1 MAVSGIWFFLSLDG
15 ALGVDEVAYAEGA
28 NFLLYGGPVANLEH
42 PPLAKI
48 FIGLGYLVF
57 GRSSLGWRI
66 VTPFFALAAVYL
78 TYKIGV
84 LLGNRKVGFF
94 ASLALVLTHL
104 YSSHA
109 VMAMLDVYLAFF
121 VLLLL
126 FLVLS
131 YFREYDSLS
140 ARQEKI
146 YLLGIG
152 VASCSAFLCKYY
164 GLLFVASVCLVLIW
178 KWRREP
184 RPKSEDGSLSMNA
197 RIGFFLLGF
206 GIIAMLAYIPILM
219 GIGEVMSYLDTVRG
233 YSSQLVTGHRI
244 IVAGAVYDV
253 PPIWTYLYWL
263 WEYGGWFYIL
273 GLLALLHGLYD
284 CFGRKTLDWQRRVF
298 LVAGLVPFVGLS
310 LLSVKF
316 PRYLIPM
323 LPILALCASMQ
334 IWSAVDALL
343 VKISLRR
350 PGAIT
355 PRRSRLACVGLM
367 VLIILLPFS
376 PIYTTMAEPDIGND
390 SGYDIAA
397 QIVQDHVVANSTGT
411 VVVYSWYGAI
421 LSYYLQGS
429 DLDNLIVE
437 DLDFFSTEQYSEL
450 ENSSVDLVVDLE
462 HQPRFDATPTYELV
476 HGSYVTRQHVKG
488 DLYIYFMV

>member
-1 MAVSGIWFFLSLDG
+1 MAVSGIWFFLSLNG

-28 NFLLYGGPVANLEH
+28 SFLMYGGPVANLEH

-48 FIGLGYLVF
+48 FISLGYLVF

-84 LLGNRKVGFF
+84 LLDNRKVGFF

-121 VLLLL
+121 VVLLL
-126 FLVLS
+126 FLMLS
-131 YFREYDSLS
+131 YFREYDTLS
-140 ARQEKI
+140 AKQEKI
-146 YLLGIG
+146 YLLGLG
-152 VASCSAFLCKYY
+152 VASSSAFLCKYY
-164 GLLFVASVCLVLIW
+164 GLLFVAAVCLVLLW
-178 KWRREP
+178 KWRRDP
-184 RPKSEDGSLSMNA
+184 RPEGEENSPSMLA
-197 RIGFFLLGF
+197 RVGFFLLGF
-206 GIIAMLAYIPILM
+206 GIVAMLAYIPVLM
-219 GIGEVMSYLDTVRG
+219 RIGEVISYLDAAGG

-244 IVAGAVYDV
+244 IVAGAVYDI
-253 PPIWTYLYWL
+253 PPIWTYVYWL
-263 WEYGGWFYIL
+263 WEYGGWLYVL
-273 GLLALLHGLYD
+273 GLIALLHGLYD
-284 CFGRKTLDWQRRVF
+284 CFGRRTPDWQKRGI

-316 PRYLIPM
+316 PRYLIPI
-323 LPILALCASMQ
+323 LPILALSAMML
-334 IWSAVDALL
+334 IWSAVDTLL
-343 VKISLRR
+343 VKISLRKA
-350 PGAIT
+350 GAIL
-355 PRRSRLACVGLM
+355 SRTNRLVSVGLM
-367 VLIILLPFS
+367 VFIILVPFS
-376 PIYTTMAEPDIGND
+376 PIYTTMQEPDIGND

-397 QIVQDHVVANSTGT
+397 RIVQEHVVANSTRT

-421 LSYYLQGS
+421 LTYYLQGS
-429 DLDNLIVE
+429 NLDNLIVE
-437 DLDFFSTEQYSEL
+437 DLDFFSTAQYSEL

-462 HQPRFDATPTYELV
+462 HQPRFDTTPTYELV
-476 HGSYVTRQHVKG
+476 HGSHVGKQHVKG